1 MINEKIAAAKQA
13 KRLHIFQALL
23 FVLLLSLLGLG
34 VLYWASQP
42 KTPDL
47 SLEETEPES
56 APAATIE
63 TAPPADNAELRQAY
77 LEAYAR
83 FENELR
89 PQLNKI
95 DLPAWDKAL
104 SEKLVNIEKQAV
116 QQFAASNY
124 VKAYNAITQLIKL
137 TEDTITDSQSQFTEA
152 MQTAQSAFDNN
163 NYPNAKQVIDKALM
177 LDTSSEAAKKLA
189 ERVAQLPEINDLLKQ
204 IKTANAE
211 NNRQRERDLINQ
223 LLKLVPER
231 EALKQRGQQ
240 LTTAINNDNFQ
251 QQINQAY
258 QALENANLAAAQSA
272 LDKARQL
279 YPDRSEVRA
288 LNQAIQQAKQN
299 QQLRQLQ
306 SKVASAESADN
317 WIAVQTHRQE
327 IQSLRPADK
336 ANAEQ
341 LAVANKIVSLQQ
353 QIDAAL
359 ASPYRLSNQSVAE
372 DAKALLAQA
381 SNYQNQS
388 ATLAAKRQRFAEVLA
403 AANQPVA
410 VNINSD
416 NQTFISV
423 RGVGNVG
430 VIDAKTIQLKPG
442 NYTFEGKR
450 TGYKSK
456 LIEVEVPLD
465 QAAISVTLICDEAI

>member
-1 MINEKIAAAKQA
+1 MINEKIVAAKQA
-13 KRLHIFQALL
+13 KRLHIFRALL

-34 VLYWASQP
+34 IINWASQP
-42 KTPDL
+42 KRSDI
-47 SLEETEPES
+47 SLLETEPVAEIS
-56 APAATIE
+56 ETI
-63 TAPPADNAELRQAY
+63 TPTDDIELRQAY

-95 DLPAWDKAL
+95 DLPVWNRAL
-104 SEKLVNIEKQAV
+104 SEKLDFIEKQAI

-124 VKAYNAITQLIKL
+124 AKAYSSLTQFIRHAK
-137 TEDTITDSQSQFTEA
+137 DTIADSQSQFTEA
-152 MQTAQSAFDNN
+152 MQTAQSAFDDND
-163 NYPNAKQVIDKALM
+163 YPNAKQSIDKALM
-177 LDTSSEAAKKLA
+177 LDISSEDPKRLA
-189 ERVAQLPEINDLLKQ
+189 DRVAKLPEINDLLTQ

-231 EALKQRGQQ
+231 ETHKQRSQQ

-258 QALENANLAAAQSA
+258 QALENANISAAQSA
-272 LDKARQL
+272 LDKAKQL
-279 YPDRSEVRA
+279 YSDRVEVRD
-288 LNQAIQQAKQN
+288 LNQAIQQAEQN

-306 SKVASAESADN
+306 TAAASAESADN
-317 WIAVQTHRQE
+317 WAAVQNHRQQ

-336 ANAEQ
+336 ANAEK
-341 LAVANKIVSLQQ
+341 LAAANKIVSLQQ
-353 QIDAAL
+353 QIVAAL
-359 ASPYRLSNQSVAE
+359 ASPLRLSNQSVAS
-372 DAKALLAQA
+372 DAEALLSQA
-381 SNYQNQS
+381 RNYQNQS
-388 ATLAAKRQRFAEVLA
+388 ATLAFKSQQLESVLT

-410 VNINSD
+410 VEIRSD

-430 VIDAKTIQLKPG
+430 VTQGKTIQLKPG

-450 TGYKSK
+450 NGYKSK
-456 LIEVEVPLD
+456 LKEVQVPLD
-465 QAAISVTLICDEAI
+465 KTLISVTLICDEAI